1 MLSMIP
7 RSPGFRRPG
16 GGEVKIV
23 LSETLSYCFGVR
35 KTLQLLEKLLA
46 ENPHRPYAMLGEVV
60 HNEHVIEALKAKGL
74 RFVERLA
81 DAPPGAVIVLQSHG
95 SPRAV
100 YEELERRGLE
110 FIDAT
115 CPMVEVIHN
124 RVREVERQGYVPVII
139 GQTGHEEVRGI
150 AGQVGRAVIVRT
162 PDEVT
167 PELFRDIARAGVV
180 VQSTFVREDAL
191 RVLGR
196 IRDLVPEVV
205 FYDTICQPT
214 KSRQRE
220 VEKKS
225 RPADTVIIIGSK
237 RSANTLHLYRIAQK
251 NTPCTYLLDRAE
263 GVDAIEIPADATV
276 FVASGAST
284 PEELIFEVVRR
295 LESRTSP
302 AQKAGAKK
310 GGTSRGGRRRKTDS
324 SRRSRR

>member
-1 MLSMIP
+1 M
-7 RSPGFRRPG
+7 
-16 GGEVKIV
+16 KIV

-46 ENPHRPYAMLGEVV
+46 EDPRRPYAMLGEVV

-74 RFVERLA
+74 LFVERLE

-100 YEELERRGLE
+100 YEELERRKIE

-115 CPMVEVIHN
+115 CPMVEVIHK
-124 RVREVERQGYVPVII
+124 RVREVERQGFVPVIV

-162 PDEVT
+162 PEEVT
-167 PELFRDIARAGVV
+167 PEVFRGVARAGVV

-191 RVLGR
+191 RVLER
-196 IRDLVPEVV
+196 IRALVPEVV

-214 KSRQRE
+214 KTRQRE
-220 VEKKS
+220 VEKHS
-225 RPADTVIIIGSK
+225 RPADTVIVIGSK
-237 RSANTLHLYRIAQK
+237 RSANTLHLFRIAQK
-251 NTPCTYLLDRAE
+251 NTPCTYLVDRPE
-263 GVDAIEIPADATV
+263 GVDAIDIPSDATV

-295 LESRTSP
+295 LESRGDGTKKKR
-302 AQKAGAKK
+302 AAG
-310 GGTSRGGRRRKTDS
+310 RGGPRTKKDRPKKDRRR
-324 SRRSRR
+324 

>member
-1 MLSMIP
+1 
-7 RSPGFRRPG
+7 
-16 GGEVKIV
+16 VKIV

-46 ENPHRPYAMLGEVV
+46 ENPQRPYAMLGEVV

-115 CPMVEVIHN
+115 CPMVEVIHK

-196 IRDLVPEVV
+196 IRALVPEVV

-295 LESRTSP
+295 LESR
-302 AQKAGAKK
+302 GK
-310 GGTSRGGRRRKTDS
+310 GRTKSGRPGRSLPIRRGISSTRARR
-324 SRRSRR
+324 

>member
-1 MLSMIP
+1 MHDAMSLTQAGYLDYGFLGAAQIDCHGNINTTIIGDWSLP
-7 RSPGFRRPG
+7 KVRFPGSGGANDVGSSCWRTIIVMRQDRR
-16 GGEVKIV
+16 
-23 LSETLSYCFGVR
+23 
-35 KTLQLLEKLLA
+35 
-46 ENPHRPYAMLGEVV
+46 
-60 HNEHVIEALKAKGL
+60 
-74 RFVERLA
+74 RFVERLE

-115 CPMVEVIHN
+115 CPMVEVIHK

-150 AGQVGRAVIVRT
+150 AGQVDRAIIVRT

-167 PELFRDIARAGVV
+167 PELLRDVSRAGVV
-180 VQSTFVREDAL
+180 VQSTSVREDAL
-191 RVLGR
+191 QVLER
-196 IRDLVPEVV
+196 IRALVPDVV

-220 VEKKS
+220 VEENS

-251 NTPCTYLLDRAE
+251 NTPCTYLVDRAE
-263 GVDAIEIPADATV
+263 GVDAIEIPADPTV
-276 FVASGAST
+276 FVASGASN

-295 LESRTSP
+295 LESRGG
-302 AQKAGAKK
+302 GAKK
-310 GGTSRGGRRRKTDS
+310 KRAAGKGKSKPKKDRPKKGHPR
-324 SRRSRR
+324 